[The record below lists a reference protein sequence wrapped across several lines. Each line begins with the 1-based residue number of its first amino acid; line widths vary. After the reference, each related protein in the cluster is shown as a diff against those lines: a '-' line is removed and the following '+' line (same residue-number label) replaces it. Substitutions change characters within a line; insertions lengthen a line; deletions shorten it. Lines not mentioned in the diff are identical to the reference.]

1 MKIILFLKKIE
12 TFLDKYYFIN
22 NIIMKQITTKILI
35 MNELLLPNELIDII
49 KEYVFYNIM
58 EEVKK
63 RKNEIISLFNSKN
76 FYYGKREIPEY
87 PYCPYPVLYIYDT
100 GTDINWHLILTY
112 CETCGKYVRRER
124 LITYIN
130 ENLHCDC

>member
-1 MKIILFLKKIE
+1 MQVNYYKKLKYFFLVIS
-12 TFLDKYYFIN
+12 FIN
-22 NIIMKQITTKILI
+22 NNIMNEITKKILI

-49 KEYVFYNIM
+49 KEYAFYNIM

-63 RKNEIISLFNSKN
+63 RKNKIISLFNTKKI
-76 FYYGKREIPEY
+76 YYGKYEIPEY
-87 PYCPYPVLYIYDT
+87 PGCPYPVLCIYDT

-130 ENLHCDC
+130 ENLHCECD